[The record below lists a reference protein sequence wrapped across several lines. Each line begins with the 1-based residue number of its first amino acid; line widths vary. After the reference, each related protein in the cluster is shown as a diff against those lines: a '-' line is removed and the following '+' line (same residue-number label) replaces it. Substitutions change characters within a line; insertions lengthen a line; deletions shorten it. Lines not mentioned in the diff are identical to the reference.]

1 MHANMD
7 IQTQVVE
14 ISFLA
19 DAEKVKQLR
28 WSLAVNWLK
37 VAFIFATLIHTM
49 YNVFIWEVVC
59 MYIHTYVCMCAAYTI
74 RG

>member
-1 MHANMD
+1 MHANMN

-28 WSLAVNWLK
+28 WSFAVNWLK
-37 VAFIFATLIHTM
+37 VAFIFPTLIHTYKQM

-59 MYIHTYVCMCAAYTI
+59 TYVCMCAAYTI